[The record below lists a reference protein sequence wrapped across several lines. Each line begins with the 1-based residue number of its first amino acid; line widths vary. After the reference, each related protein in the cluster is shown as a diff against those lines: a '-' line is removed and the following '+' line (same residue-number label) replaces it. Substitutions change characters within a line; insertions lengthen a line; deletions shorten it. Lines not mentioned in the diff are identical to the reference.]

1 MMTSYDNSK
10 IDDKHLPVIISAKR
24 SAIGRAN
31 GMFKNVSAEVL
42 LSTVL
47 KNVVSSA
54 KIDASDIDDVI
65 VGNAAG
71 GGGNI
76 ARLAALMAG
85 FDLHVPGLTVDRQ
98 CGGGLEAINLACR
111 MVMSGAG
118 DIYVAGGVESV
129 STAPKRARQSSAS
142 SGELEFYDRARFSPD
157 NIGDPDMGVAAENVA
172 RTYSISRERQ
182 DAFALQSH
190 QRAVQ
195 SQRSEIFADEI
206 VPTML
211 GDQLFNL
218 DECPRDDTNL
228 QKLAVLPAKFVSSG
242 TVTAGNSCPL
252 NDGAALVV
260 ITSLAKAKDLGIEK
274 AIAFVDGA
282 TRGVDP
288 NHLGIGP
295 IASTTYLFDR
305 QRNICVKDLQFIEF
319 NEAFAS
325 QVLASLDG
333 LGIEAER
340 VNLDG
345 GALALGHPFGASGA
359 ILVVR
364 LFAQMLKD
372 QNFRDKAISLAT
384 LGTAGGMGVST
395 LFKSLKVNSCIN

>member
-1 MMTSYDNSK
+1 MTNYNNSEL
-10 IDDKHLPVIISAKR
+10 DDARLPVVISAKR
-24 SAIGRAN
+24 TAIGRAH
-31 GMFKNVSAEVL
+31 GMFKDVTAETL

-47 KNVVSSA
+47 KDVVASA
-54 KIDASDIDDVI
+54 KIEPSKIDDVI

-71 GGGNI
+71 GGGNV

-85 FDLHVPGLTVDRQ
+85 FDLQVPGLTIDRQ
-98 CGGGLEAINLACR
+98 CGSGLEAINLACR
-111 MVMSGAG
+111 MIMSGAG

-129 STAPKRARQSSAS
+129 STAPKRAKRISAS
-142 SGELEFYDRARFSPD
+142 SQELEFYDRARFSPD

-172 RTYSISRERQ
+172 RTYSISRARQ

-190 QRAVQ
+190 NRAVQ
-195 SQRSEIFADEI
+195 SQRSGAFKDEI
-206 VPTML
+206 VPIAV
-211 GDQLFNL
+211 GNKSIDL
-218 DECPRDDTNL
+218 DECPRDDTSL
-228 QKLAVLPAKFVSSG
+228 EKLASLPSKFVSDG

-260 ITSLAKAKDLGIEK
+260 ITSLAKAKELGVEN
-274 AIAFVDGA
+274 AIAFIDGA

-295 IASTTYLFDR
+295 IASTNYLFER
-305 QRNICVKDLQFIEF
+305 QTYVSVEDLQFIEF

-333 LGIEAER
+333 LKIKSDR
-340 VNLDG
+340 VNLEG

-372 QNFRDKAISLAT
+372 QNFKDNAISLAT

-395 LFKSLKVNSCIN
+395 LFKSMKVNSCSN

>member
-1 MMTSYDNSK
+1 MMTSYDNSN
-10 IDDKHLPVIISAKR
+10 IDDTRLPVIISAKR
-24 SAIGRAN
+24 TAIGRAN
-31 GMFKNVSAEVL
+31 GMFKDISAEVL

-47 KNVVSSA
+47 KDLVASA

-71 GGGNI
+71 GGGNV

-85 FDLHVPGLTVDRQ
+85 FDLQVPGLTVDRQ

-129 STAPKRARQSSAS
+129 STAPKRARQSSTS
-142 SGELEFYDRARFSPD
+142 SDKLEFYDRARFSPD

-172 RTYSISRERQ
+172 GTYAISRERQ

-195 SQRSEIFADEI
+195 SQRSEIFKDEI
-206 VPTML
+206 VPISV
-211 GDQLFNL
+211 GDQVIDL

-228 QKLAVLPAKFVSSG
+228 QKLAALPPKFASDG

-260 ITSLAKAKDLGIEK
+260 ITSLAKAKELGIEK
-274 AIAFVDGA
+274 AIAFIDGA

-295 IASTTYLFDR
+295 IASTTYLFER
-305 QRNICVKDLQFIEF
+305 QPNIRAEELQFIEF

-333 LGIEAER
+333 LGIEPER
-340 VNLDG
+340 VNMDG

-372 QNFRDKAISLAT
+372 QNFQGNAVSLAT

-395 LFKSLKVNSCIN
+395 LFKSLKVNSCSN

>member
-1 MMTSYDNSK
+1 MTSYDNSN
-10 IDDKHLPVIISAKR
+10 IDDTRLPVIISAKR
-24 SAIGRAN
+24 TAIGRAN
-31 GMFKNVSAEVL
+31 GMFKDISAEVL

-47 KNVVSSA
+47 QDVVTSA

-71 GGGNI
+71 GGGNV

-118 DIYVAGGVESV
+118 NIYVAGGVESV
-129 STAPKRARQSSAS
+129 STAPKRAKRSSTS
-142 SGELEFYDRARFSPD
+142 KSELEFYDRARFSPD
-157 NIGDPDMGVAAENVA
+157 SIGDPDMGVAAENVA
-172 RTYSISRERQ
+172 RKYSISRDRQ

-195 SQRSEIFADEI
+195 SQRSEIFKDEI
-206 VPTML
+206 VPISA
-211 GDQLFNL
+211 GDQVIDL

-228 QKLAVLPAKFVSSG
+228 QKLAALPSKFVSDG

-252 NDGAALVV
+252 NDGAALAVV
-260 ITSLAKAKDLGIEK
+260 TNLAKAKELGIEK
-274 AIAFVDGA
+274 AIAFIDGA

-295 IASTTYLFDR
+295 IASTNYLFDR
-305 QRNICVKDLQFIEF
+305 QPNICGKELQFVEF

-333 LGIEAER
+333 LGIEAQR
-340 VNLDG
+340 VNLNG

-372 QNFRDKAISLAT
+372 KNFQNNAISLAT

-395 LFKSLKVNSCIN
+395 LFKSMKVNSCSN

>member
-1 MMTSYDNSK
+1 MTSYDNSN
-10 IDDKHLPVIISAKR
+10 IDDTRLPVIISAKR
-24 SAIGRAN
+24 TAIGRAN
-31 GMFKNVSAEVL
+31 GMFKDISAEVL

-47 KNVVSSA
+47 QDVVASA
-54 KIDASDIDDVI
+54 KINPSNIDDVI

-71 GGGNI
+71 GGGNV

-129 STAPKRARQSSAS
+129 STAPKRAKQSSAS
-142 SGELEFYDRARFSPD
+142 SDKLEFYDRARFSPD
-157 NIGDPDMGVAAENVA
+157 SIGDPDMGVAAENVA
-172 RTYSISRERQ
+172 RKYSISRERQ

-195 SQRSEIFADEI
+195 SQRSEIFKDEI
-206 VPTML
+206 VPISA
-211 GDQLFNL
+211 GDQVIDL

-228 QKLAVLPAKFVSSG
+228 QKLAVLPSKFVSDG

-260 ITSLAKAKDLGIEK
+260 VTSLAKAKELGVEK
-274 AIAFVDGA
+274 AIAFIDGA

-295 IASTTYLFDR
+295 IASTNYLFDH
-305 QRNICVKDLQFIEF
+305 QPNICVKDLQFVEF

-333 LGIEAER
+333 LGIESQR
-340 VNLDG
+340 VNLNG

-372 QNFRDKAISLAT
+372 QNFQDNAVSLAT

-395 LFKSLKVNSCIN
+395 LFKSLKVNSCSN

>member
-1 MMTSYDNSK
+1 MTSYDNSN
-10 IDDKHLPVIISAKR
+10 IDDTRFPVIISAKR
-24 SAIGRAN
+24 TAIGRAN
-31 GMFKNVSAEVL
+31 GMFKDISAEVL

-47 KNVVSSA
+47 QDVVASA
-54 KIDASDIDDVI
+54 KIDPSNIDDVI

-71 GGGNI
+71 GGGNV

-85 FDLHVPGLTVDRQ
+85 FDLHVPGLTIDRQ

-118 DIYVAGGVESV
+118 EVYVAGGVESV
-129 STAPKRARQSSAS
+129 STAPKRARQSSTS
-142 SGELEFYDRARFSPD
+142 SDKLEFYDRARFSPD
-157 NIGDPDMGVAAENVA
+157 SIGDPDMGVAAENVA
-172 RTYSISRERQ
+172 RKYSISRERQ

-195 SQRSEIFADEI
+195 SQRSEIFKDEI
-206 VPTML
+206 APISV
-211 GDQLFNL
+211 GDQIIDL
-218 DECPRDDTNL
+218 DECPRDETNL
-228 QKLAVLPAKFVSSG
+228 QKLAALPSKFVSDG

-252 NDGAALVV
+252 NDGAALAVV
-260 ITSLAKAKDLGIEK
+260 TSLAKAKELGIEK
-274 AIAFVDGA
+274 AIAFIDGA

-295 IASTTYLFDR
+295 IASTNYLFDR
-305 QRNICVKDLQFIEF
+305 QPNFCVKELQFVEF

-333 LGIEAER
+333 LGIEAQR
-340 VNLDG
+340 VNLNG

-372 QNFRDKAISLAT
+372 PNFQDNAVSLAT

-395 LFKSLKVNSCIN
+395 LFKSMKVNSCSN

>member
-1 MMTSYDNSK
+1 MTSYDNSN
-10 IDDKHLPVIISAKR
+10 IDETHLPVIISAKR
-24 SAIGRAN
+24 TAIGRAN
-31 GMFKNVSAEVL
+31 GMFQDVSAEAL

-47 KNVVSSA
+47 QDVVASA

-71 GGGNI
+71 GGGNV

-98 CGGGLEAINLACR
+98 CGGGLEAINLASR

-129 STAPKRARQSSAS
+129 STAPKRAKRSSTS
-142 SGELEFYDRARFSPD
+142 SDELEFYNRARFSPD
-157 NIGDPDMGVAAENVA
+157 SIGDPDMGVAAENVA

-182 DAFALQSH
+182 DAFASQSH

-195 SQRSEIFADEI
+195 SQRSETFKDEI
-206 VPTML
+206 VPISL
-211 GDQLFNL
+211 GDQVIDL
-218 DECPRDDTNL
+218 DECPRDDTSL
-228 QKLAVLPAKFVSSG
+228 QKLAALPSKFVSDG

-260 ITSLAKAKDLGIEK
+260 ITSLAKAKKLGIAK
-274 AIAFVDGA
+274 AMTFIDGA

-295 IASTTYLFDR
+295 IASTNYLFDR
-305 QRNICVKDLQFIEF
+305 QPNIRAQDLQFIEF

-333 LGIEAER
+333 LGIEPER
-340 VNLDG
+340 VNMDG

-372 QNFRDKAISLAT
+372 QNFQDNAVSLAT

-395 LFKSLKVNSCIN
+395 VFKSLKVNSCSN